1 MKNPLIQHDSLSSG
15 GGSNTPPVDTITD
28 VFDKP
33 KLQKRVLIDWLSA
46 SFDFVDVFKVSPN
59 NYDLDLYNPLFKQLV
74 AFFGWE
80 MPTTE
85 LPRLKKVVR
94 GYTNGFEIGEH
105 IRILYGGEHTKNAS
119 DRYSINLL
127 LSGEACRE
135 FENFMDGNWNDLLT
149 FLITNEAK
157 IKRIDIA
164 IDDFDGDEIS
174 IYEIEPFIR
183 RNHYV
188 SPSENYSI
196 RADGGMRDG
205 QRVSTGFSIT
215 FGSSSSSQLQIY
227 DKKLE
232 RVAKGSPD
240 LDTDIWYRYE
250 MRFVDEK
257 AQAIA
262 ETYTIAISD
271 NYSPVFMDMAKAS
284 LWRFL
289 DLKVPTKNDS
299 NISRWNTFKKWIKFL
314 DAVGR
319 INLQTKHKIK
329 PTMIRKKLWYETSLH
344 KFSASLL
351 AYMDFTEYTKFNYE
365 TMLKGFEE
373 MFGDEK
379 ILSMINNGRTTKG
392 LKQLTWD
399 DIKKLIETLKYA
411 LEIEEE

>member
-1 MKNPLIQHDSLSSG
+1 MKKTIQQVNPVSTG
-15 GGSNTPPVDTITD
+15 GGSNTPPVDTMKD

-46 SFDFVDVFKVSPN
+46 TFDFIDVYKVSPN
-59 NYDLDLYNPLFKQLV
+59 FYDIDHHNPLFKQLV
-74 AFFGWE
+74 GFFGWTL
-80 MPTTE
+80 PTSE
-85 LPRLKKVVR
+85 LPKLTRVVR

-105 IRILYGGEHTKNAS
+105 IRIIYGGEHTKNGS

-127 LSGEACRE
+127 MSGEACRE

-149 FLITNEAK
+149 FLLTNRST

-164 IDDFDGDEIS
+164 IDDFDGEEIS
-174 IYEIEPFIR
+174 IYDIEGFVR

-215 FGSSSSSQLQIY
+215 FGSASSSQLQIY

-232 RVAKGSPD
+232 RLAKGSPD
-240 LDTDIWYRYE
+240 IDSDVWYRYE
-250 MRFVDEK
+250 MRYVDEK

-262 ETYTIAISD
+262 ETYTIAVSE

-289 DLKVPTKNDS
+289 DLKVPTGEDT
-299 NISRWNTFKKWIKFL
+299 NISRWNTYKKWTKFL
-314 DAVGR
+314 NAVGK
-319 INLQTKHKIK
+319 INLQTKHKVK
-329 PTMIRKKLWYETSLH
+329 TTMIRKKLWYETSLH

-351 AYMDFTEYTKFNYE
+351 AYMDFKDYNTFNLK
-365 TMLKGFEE
+365 TMLKGFED

-379 ILSMINNGRTTKG
+379 SLSTINNGRIAMG
-392 LKQLTWD
+392 LKPLTWE
-399 DIKKLIETLKYA
+399 DIQETIETIKYA
-411 LEIEEE
+411 VEIEE

>member
-1 MKNPLIQHDSLSSG
+1 MKKTQIQVNPLSTG
-15 GGSNTPPVDTITD
+15 GGSNTPPVDTSIS

-33 KLQKRVLIDWLSA
+33 KLQKRVLIDWLSCT
-46 SFDFVDVFKVSPN
+46 FDFIDVLRVSQGF
-59 NYDLDLYNPLFKQLV
+59 YELDLFNPLLKQLV
-74 AFFGWE
+74 SFFGWRL
-80 MPTTE
+80 PTSE

-105 IRILYGGEHTKNAS
+105 VRILFGGEHTKNAS

-127 LSGEACRE
+127 MSGEACRE

-149 FLITNEAK
+149 FLLTNKANV
-157 IKRIDIA
+157 KRIDIA
-164 IDDFDGDEIS
+164 IDDFDGEEIS
-174 IYEIEPFIR
+174 IYDIEGFVR

-215 FGSSSSSQLQIY
+215 FGASSSSQLQIY

-232 RVAKGSPD
+232 RIAKGSPD
-240 LDTDIWYRYE
+240 IDTDVWYRYE

-262 ETYTIAISD
+262 ETYTIAVSK
-271 NYSPVFMDMAKAS
+271 NHSPVFMDMAKAS

-289 DLKVPTKNDS
+289 DLKVPTGKDS
-299 NISRWNTFKKWIKFL
+299 NISRWNTYKNWVKFL

-319 INLQTKHKIK
+319 INLQTNHKVK
-329 PTMIRKKLWYETSLH
+329 TTMIRKKLWYETSLH
-344 KFSASLL
+344 KFSAQLL
-351 AYMDFTEYTKFNYE
+351 AYMDFNDYTKFNYK

-379 ILSMINNGRTTKG
+379 ILTMINNGRISKG
-392 LKQLTWD
+392 LKPLTWD
-399 DIKKLIETLKYA
+399 DIQEIIETLKYA
-411 LEIEEE
+411 VESEEE